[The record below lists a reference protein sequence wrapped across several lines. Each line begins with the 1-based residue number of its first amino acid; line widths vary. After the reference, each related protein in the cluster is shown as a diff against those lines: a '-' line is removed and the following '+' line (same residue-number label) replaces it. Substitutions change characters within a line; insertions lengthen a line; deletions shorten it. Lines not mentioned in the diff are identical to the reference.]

1 MNRLVCVHAV
11 KNEGPREEKI
21 GEFAVIGECI
31 TKEMTT
37 LVLSTMKITVVAPPE
52 RKMVSVFIS
61 LR

>member
-1 MNRLVCVHAV
+1 M
-11 KNEGPREEKI
+11 KNEGPREEQI